1 MMQTRVVMTFARV
14 WWSFGVLVAVA
25 CPLFFGGLAVAA
37 QPLQPGDGKP
47 APALILND
55 VQGATHDL
63 ARYRGKVVLVNFW
76 ATWCE
81 PCRHEMPSIERL
93 REKLAGKPFAVFA
106 VNVDEPD
113 ARVRS
118 FLSQTGF
125 DLPVLMDPNKKVT
138 RGWGVRVLPTTFLI
152 GPDGRTRYR
161 LVGDIDW
168 SHDSIVGVVTQLLN
182 GG

>member
-1 MMQTRVVMTFARV
+1 MRPWSSRFFAAAALV
-14 WWSFGVLVAVA
+14 WA
-25 CPLFFGGLAVAA
+25 LAAPGPAPGA
-37 QPLQPGDGKP
+37 QALQPWGGEP
-47 APALILND
+47 APPLVLKDA
-55 VQGATHDL
+55 QGAAHDL

-81 PCRHEMPSIERL
+81 PCRHEMPSIQRL
-93 REKLAGKPFAVFA
+93 RDKLAGKPFAVLA

-113 ARVRS
+113 ARVRR
-118 FLSQTGF
+118 FLAETRL
-125 DLPVLMDPNKKVT
+125 DLPVLLDPGKKVT
-138 RGWGVRVLPTTFLI
+138 RGWSVLVLPTTFII

-168 SHDSIVGVVTQLLN
+168 SHDSIVGIVTQLIN

>member
-1 MMQTRVVMTFARV
+1 MFVRSWFSRFFA
-14 WWSFGVLVAVA
+14 AA
-25 CPLFFGGLAVAA
+25 ALFWALALPGPAPGA
-37 QPLQPGDGKP
+37 QALQPWGGEA
-47 APALILND
+47 APPLVLKDA
-55 VQGATHDL
+55 QGAAHDL

-81 PCRHEMPSIERL
+81 PCRHEMPSIQRL
-93 REKLAGKPFAVFA
+93 RDKLAGKPFAVFA

-113 ARVRS
+113 ARVRR
-118 FLSQTGF
+118 FLAETRL
-125 DLPVLMDPNKKVT
+125 DLPVLLDPGKKVT
-138 RGWGVRVLPTTFLI
+138 RGWSVRVLPTTFII

-168 SHDSIVGVVTQLLN
+168 SHDSVVGIVTQLIN